1 MSSKQFGIILLVF
14 YLSVISI
21 VISMAVSIA
30 YGQEYDNIVNEL
42 IKTGKFTEQEAKDL
56 VEQSGLNMTEHK
68 TNNTDRNEPWIKI
81 PFEIEANITFD
92 VQ

>member
-1 MSSKQFGIILLVF
+1 
-14 YLSVISI
+14 
-21 VISMAVSIA
+21 MAISIA
-30 YGQEYDNIVNEL
+30 YGQNEDMVNDL
-42 IKTGKFTEQEAKDL
+42 IATGKFTEQEAKEF

-68 TNNTDRNEPWIKI
+68 TNYTDKNEPWIKI